1 MLLTKCF
8 IVMRYNTIID
18 IDLSQVF
25 FNFVASNSE
34 SALVANQLEAC
45 KKSKISVALKFAQL
59 EHDA

>member
-1 MLLTKCF
+1 
-8 IVMRYNTIID
+8 MRYNTIID